1 MSCQRWGSQYWIC
14 DEEDGP
20 YRILYKIEPALS
32 YNQRLIESAMEE
44 IENHSRI
51 EFEERY
57 NQRCYLQITKDDG
70 CFFQGVSNCSSRISL
85 GMGCRDF
92 GTILHELMHALG
104 FQHEHNRPDRDDYL
118 IIHRENIDPDGR
130 DQFRKL
136 SPNRYEWIDFE
147 IDYQSVMMYE
157 SYAFS
162 RNGNITIQRID
173 GGIIRKNE
181 RLSRMDKE
189 KLRML

>member
-1 MSCQRWGSQYWIC
+1 MACNGWGRQYWKC

-32 YNQRLIESAMEE
+32 YNRRLIESAMDE
-44 IENHSRI
+44 IEKHSRI

-57 NQRCYLQITKDDG
+57 NQRCYLQFTKADG
-70 CFFQGVSNCSSRISL
+70 CFFQGASNCSPRISL
-85 GMGCRDF
+85 GIGCRDF
-92 GTILHELMHALG
+92 GTVLHEIMHAIG
-104 FQHEHNRPDRDDYL
+104 FEHEHNRPDRDDFL
-118 IIHRENIDPDGR
+118 IIHRENIEPDNIN
-130 DQFRKL
+130 QFRKL
-136 SPNRYEWIDFE
+136 SRYHYEWIDFA

-162 RNGNITIQRID
+162 KNGGITIQRRD
-173 GGIIRKNE
+173 GGIIRRND
-181 RLSRMDKE
+181 RLSRMDKD